1 MAVYVILP
9 IDAKRAP
16 LPELTRVAG
25 QSVVDVRRSDRRM
38 AESHAQLMQIRHDVP
53 CRIQPVYGCPLM
65 VINFE
70 TVRGR

>member
-25 QSVVDVRRSDRRM
+25 QSVVDVRRSDRGM

-53 CRIQPVYGCPLM
+53 CREKAVNGRPLM
-65 VINFE
+65 VIRSE
-70 TVRGR
+70 